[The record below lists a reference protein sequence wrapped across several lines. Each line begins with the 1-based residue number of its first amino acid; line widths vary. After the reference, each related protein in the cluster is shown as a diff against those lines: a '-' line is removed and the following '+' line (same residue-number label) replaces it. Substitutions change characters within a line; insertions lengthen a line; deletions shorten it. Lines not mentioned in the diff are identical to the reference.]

1 MSFLAAYMLLK
12 MGGKETPTKDD
23 MKGLLNTVG
32 ASIDEDLIDKV
43 VTDLAGKDIHE
54 LLEKGK
60 AKMLEDDKFIGA
72 ADRSRAGVG

>member
-1 MSFLAAYMLLK
+1 MIFWFQ
-12 MGGKETPTKDD
+12 DD

-54 LLEKGK
+54 LLEK
-60 AKMLEDDKFIGA
+60 
-72 ADRSRAGVG
+72 